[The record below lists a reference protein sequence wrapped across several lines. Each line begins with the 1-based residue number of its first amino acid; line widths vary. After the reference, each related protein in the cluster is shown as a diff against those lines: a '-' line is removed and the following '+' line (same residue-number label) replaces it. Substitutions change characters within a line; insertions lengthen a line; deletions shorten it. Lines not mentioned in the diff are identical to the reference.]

1 MISTNVEALPD
12 LQQLTQMAAR
22 FAPVDIRADVAS
34 LPASERAAL
43 ATLVEAAR
51 HIDALFLR
59 QVWPGNGPL
68 LLSLLADQSPLGEAR
83 LKYFLVNKG
92 PWSRLDDNRPFVR
105 GVPAEKPGSAGFYP
119 ADADRGNVEAWLSS
133 LAADDQQRARSFFTA
148 IRRAA
153 PGAAAP
159 FQAVPYSLE
168 YQPELLELRR
178 LLQQAAVLT
187 AQPSLRRFLTTRAD
201 AFLSND
207 YYESDVAWMELDADI
222 EPTIG
227 PYEVYEDEWFN
238 YKAAFEAVIALRDA
252 AETARL
258 ARFSGELQDLENHLP
273 IAPSAR
279 NPSVGTLVPIRVVN
293 VVVTAG
299 DANRG
304 VQTAAFNLPND
315 ERVLREKGSKSVMLR
330 NVQQAKFSQVLQPI
344 AAVALVP
351 EDRGRVSF
359 EAFFTHILLHELMH
373 GLGPHDISVAG
384 ERTTVRQAL
393 RETYSPIEEAKADIS
408 SLWAVGR
415 LIDKG
420 VVEREIGDALYHTF
434 LASAFRSIRF
444 GITEAHGRGVA
455 MQLNYLLDAGGVRVR
470 DDGAFTVV
478 ADRFRAA
485 CEALTGEIM
494 TLQAAGDRPRAAA
507 LIASL
512 GVVRPEVQRVLDRLK
527 GVPVDIA
534 PRFAP
539 VEA

>member
-1 MISTNVEALPD
+1 MNPPTADALPD

-34 LPASERAAL
+34 LPASERATL
-43 ATLVEAAR
+43 ARLVDAAR

-59 QVWPGNGPL
+59 QVWPGNAPL
-68 LLSLLADQSPLGEAR
+68 LLSLLADQSPLGQAR
-83 LKYFLVNKG
+83 LRYFLVNKG
-92 PWSRLDDNRPFVR
+92 PWSRLDDNRPFVPD
-105 GVPAEKPGSAGFYP
+105 VPAEKPGGAGFYP
-119 ADADRGNVEAWLSS
+119 ADADRAEVERWLAG
-133 LAADDQQRARSFFTA
+133 LPHDQQADARGFFTA

-153 PGAAAP
+153 PGAASP

-168 YQPELLELRR
+168 YQPELLALSR
-178 LLQQAAVLT
+178 LLREAAALT
-187 AQPSLRRFLTTRAD
+187 AQPSLGRFLTARAE

-207 YYESDVAWMELDADI
+207 YYASDVAWMELDASI

-238 YKAAFEAVIALRDA
+238 YKAAFEAVITLRDA
-252 AETARL
+252 SETARL
-258 ARFSGELQDLENHLP
+258 ARFGGELQDIEDHLP
-273 IAPSAR
+273 IDPAYR
-279 NPSVGTLVPIRVVN
+279 NPAVGTLVPIRVVN

-344 AAVALVP
+344 AAVALGP

-373 GLGPHDISVAG
+373 GLGPHDIDVGGS
-384 ERTTVRQAL
+384 RTTVRQAL
-393 RETYSPIEEAKADIS
+393 RDTYSPVEEAKADIS
-408 SLWAVGR
+408 SLWAVGY

-420 VVEREIGDALYHTF
+420 VIEREIGDSLYHTF

-455 MQLNYLLDAGGVRVR
+455 MQLNYLLDAGGVRVN
-470 DDGAFTVV
+470 DDGTFAVV
-478 ADRFRAA
+478 ADLFKAGS
-485 CEALTGEIM
+485 EALTREIM
-494 TLQAAGDRPRAAA
+494 TLQARGDRRRAAA
-507 LIASL
+507 LVASL
-512 GVVRPEVQRVLDRLK
+512 GVVRPEVQRVLDRLRD
-527 GVPVDIA
+527 VPVDIA

-539 VEA
+539 VDA